1 MPLRFDLLPERLFDF
16 AAFLNVAGFESSALL
31 WIQLETRVTNCRVSF
46 AGNNLPTHGLPLTHE
61 VPLLRTHLV
70 PKLGVALEIL
80 AGIRRHSEPAFPYA
94 LSRRCPLGLTSPLG
108 LT

>member
-46 AGNNLPTHGLPLTHE
+46 AGNNLPTHGLPLAHE

-70 PKLGVALEIL
+70 PKLSVALEIL
-80 AGIRRHSEPAFPYA
+80 AGIRRHSQPAFPYA